1 MSSRT
6 RADVHRET
14 DRGLR
19 RLHLGIGEELTRI
32 RLDANV
38 SIAAL
43 SRATGVDDAYIGRI
57 EAGVASPSIEV
68 LIALGVALGADLN
81 ARYFP
86 GTGPRIHDRFQAPMV
101 EALPGS
107 LSPRWRPELEVPIYR
122 PSRGVID
129 VVLHDTMSPD
139 AIATEVH
146 SELRRLEQQVR
157 WGREKA
163 EGLLARLGAEAGG
176 SDVRRVSQL
185 LVLRS
190 TSRTR
195 ELARYYN
202 ATLRTAFPARAAD
215 AHAALV
221 GTAGRWPGAAIIWA
235 QVHGS
240 KVWLMRHPPPGIE
253 VGR

>member
-1 MSSRT
+1 
-6 RADVHRET
+6 
-14 DRGLR
+14 
-19 RLHLGIGEELTRI
+19 LHLGIGEELTRI

-68 LIALGVALGADLN
+68 LIALGVALGADFNLVTFLGP
-81 ARYFP
+81 AR
-86 GTGPRIHDRFQAPMV
+86 GSTTGSRRPWSRPCSAASV
-101 EALPGS
+101 
-107 LSPRWRPELEVPIYR
+107 PRWRPELEVPIYR

-195 ELARYYN
+195 ELARHYD